1 MALGPGDAPTLVAAA
16 VALAVLVRAAGVAVS
31 RSTALAQ
38 RLGVPDV
45 VVGTTVVAVGTS
57 LPEIGSHLVA
67 SVGIRAGELDYEV
80 ASATVLGGNMGSS
93 ITQQLLLLGV
103 FLVGYGRFRLT
114 DEFVR
119 TSYLPMLAAA
129 ALLLGLAVDGT
140 VSVLDG
146 VVLLAAFAAYLLV
159 AVRQRDRAV
168 RLAEGE
174 SRHVARDAAVA
185 VVALGA
191 VLGAAFVLLAA
202 VERVVDALA
211 LGGSM
216 VGVVTLGL
224 AAALPEL
231 STVVDALRRR
241 APNVAVGTLVG
252 SNVVNPLLA
261 VGLGGVVST
270 YRVPAPVIW
279 LDLPVKLVAGVGL
292 LAAAFLAGAR
302 DGTLRRRD
310 GAALVAAYFAFVA
323 ARLVLFG
330 GQ

>member
-1 MALGPGDAPTLVAAA
+1 
-16 VALAVLVRAAGVAVS
+16 
-31 RSTALAQ
+31 
-38 RLGVPDV
+38 
-45 VVGTTVVAVGTS
+45 
-57 LPEIGSHLVA
+57 
-67 SVGIRAGELDYEV
+67 
-80 ASATVLGGNMGSS
+80 
-93 ITQQLLLLGV
+93 
-103 FLVGYGRFRLT
+103 
-114 DEFVR
+114 
-119 TSYLPMLAAA
+119 
-129 ALLLGLAVDGT
+129 
-140 VSVLDG
+140 
-146 VVLLAAFAAYLLV
+146 
-159 AVRQRDRAV
+159 
-168 RLAEGE
+168 
-174 SRHVARDAAVA
+174 
-185 VVALGA
+185 
-191 VLGAAFVLLAA
+191 
-202 VERVVDALA
+202 
-211 LGGSM
+211 
-216 VGVVTLGL
+216 VVTLGL

-292 LAAAFLAGAR
+292 LAVAFLAGAR